1 MELVV
6 TSLKSSEG
14 HKINLRCCGIITED
28 GKKEKIRL
36 WHQICIDFRY
46 FSLRPDYTLRFT
58 DQNGQD
64 VTGLVFGC
72 ALYYISL
79 FKYFNAKNNTSL
91 CHQWSGVKSTIFCL
105 AM

>member
-1 MELVV
+1 MGSLLRME
-6 TSLKSSEG
+6 E
-14 HKINLRCCGIITED
+14 
-28 GKKEKIRL
+28 EKIKL

-79 FKYFNAKNNTSL
+79 FKYFMRKTTRRFVI
-91 CHQWSGVKSTIFCL
+91 SGVE
-105 AM
+105 